1 MGWCGRRN
9 TLLSHTPSSLVA
21 GRRDGPGFM
30 RAGNMALPLIYC
42 RTQENM
48 ALSRHLGSTVELA
61 LEVRLLKSQ
70 P

>member
-1 MGWCGRRN
+1 MP
-9 TLLSHTPSSLVA
+9 LPLSPLMPVA